1 MPSRRELLHGLLAAA
16 TTGPAAR
23 SRAVSGGDAV
33 DPERIAADLRRWDAL
48 GVHRTGTE
56 VDARTAAWLL
66 DEARSLGFAA
76 RSEPVPL
83 RRRTPRVGE
92 VRLGETR
99 LEGVPLFDGG
109 ESGADGVTGRLGDGD
124 GEIPVLRVPPYDGL
138 PGARALDAAR
148 RSGRHP
154 AILAVTDDRF
164 VLPGLALLNAEAF
177 HAPFGPPVLQLPS
190 TTLDALTAAQGRS
203 VRVDVRFA
211 TQRVHAANVRVE
223 VPGRVPGAAPVVLL
237 TPRSSWWHST
247 AERGGGIALWLDAL
261 RCLASH
267 PPRRPVLLTAN
278 TGHEL
283 GHLGMQHFLHREEAL
298 VAGAHAWIH
307 LGANFAAALR
317 PRLRLQASDAEL
329 AALATDALAAE
340 GIAPDDRTP
349 VGEPPFG
356 EAREL
361 HAGAGRYLSLLGSQG
376 AFHHP
381 DDRWPDAVDLPRTV
395 AIARA
400 HRRLLA
406 ALVEAP

>member
-1 MPSRRELLHGLLAAA
+1 M
-16 TTGPAAR
+16 
-23 SRAVSGGDAV
+23 SGGDAV
-33 DPERIAADLRRWDAL
+33 DPERIAGDLRRWDAL

-76 RSEPVPL
+76 RTEPVPL
-83 RRRTPRVGE
+83 RRRTPLAAE
-92 VRLGETR
+92 LRLGETR
-99 LEGVPLFDGG
+99 LEGVPAFDGG
-109 ESGADGVTGRLGDGD
+109 ESGAGGVTGRLGAGA
-124 GEIPVLRVPPYDGL
+124 GEIPVLRVPPRDGL

-164 VLPGLALLNAEAF
+164 VLPGLALGNAESF

-190 TTLDALTAAQGRS
+190 DTLDALPTEPGRT
-203 VRVDVRFA
+203 VRVDVRFRA
-211 TQRVHAANVRVE
+211 DRVEAANVRVE
-223 VPGRVPGAAPVVLL
+223 VPGRDPAAAPVVLI

-261 RCLASH
+261 RFLAVR
-267 PPRRPVLLTAN
+267 PPRRPVRLTAN

-283 GHLGMQHFLHREEAL
+283 GHLGMQHFLDREEAL
-298 VAGAHAWIH
+298 VARAHCWIH
-307 LGANFAAALR
+307 LGANLAAALR
-317 PRLRLQASDAEL
+317 PRLRLQTSDAEL
-329 AALATDALAAE
+329 ATRAEAALAAE
-340 GIAPDDRTP
+340 GLAPDDRTP
-349 VGEPPFG
+349 RGETPFG
-356 EAREL
+356 EARDL
-361 HAGAGRYLSLLGSQG
+361 HAGGGRYLSLLGSQG

-381 DDRWPDAVDLPRTV
+381 EDRWPDAVDLPRTV